1 MTGGDDTI
9 LAEEDAAR
17 KSAGESLFLFSPPH
31 SSSAPK
37 VERTETVEKSNPP
50 ECLMSSHNVA
60 GDVLSLN
67 EHKEALKL
75 QELLFQD
82 KLLQKEREILM
93 KENENQDMKSKYE
106 ATVEAQAQMRYSCWC
121 ICLLYNL
128 HNPFVIDKLSGNMK
142 RRYLN

>member
-1 MTGGDDTI
+1 MILGADETI
-9 LAEEDAAR
+9 IAEEAAAR

-37 VERTETVEKSNPP
+37 VEKTESVEKKANPP
-50 ECLMSSHNVA
+50 ECLMSSQNVN

-93 KENENQDMKSKYE
+93 KENEIQDLKIKFE
-106 ATVEAQAQMRYSCWC
+106 ATVEAQAQMRYSSSRIVYCTAYISFLSQANCW
-121 ICLLYNL
+121 
-128 HNPFVIDKLSGNMK
+128 
-142 RRYLN
+142 

>member
-1 MTGGDDTI
+1 MTLGDETI
-9 LAEEDAAR
+9 LAEETAAR

-37 VERTETVEKSNPP
+37 VEKTESVEKANPP
-50 ECLMSSHNVA
+50 ECLMSSRNVA

-93 KENENQDMKSKYE
+93 KENEIQDVKIKVE
-106 ATVEAQAQMRYSCWC
+106 ATVEAQAPMRYSSSS
-121 ICLLYNL
+121 
-128 HNPFVIDKLSGNMK
+128 FV
-142 RRYLN
+142 YYTA

>member
-1 MTGGDDTI
+1 
-9 LAEEDAAR
+9 
-17 KSAGESLFLFSPPH
+17 
-31 SSSAPK
+31 
-37 VERTETVEKSNPP
+37 
-50 ECLMSSHNVA
+50 MSSHNVA

-106 ATVEAQAQMRYSCWC
+106 ATVEAQAQMRYSS
-121 ICLLYNL
+121 LVY
-128 HNPFVIDKLSGNMK
+128 
-142 RRYLN
+142 

>member
-1 MTGGDDTI
+1 MLCVTKKNYNSWWIIGADETI
-9 LAEEDAAR
+9 LADDPSGR

-37 VERTETVEKSNPP
+37 VEKIESAEKPP
-50 ECLMSSHNVA
+50 QQECLMSSKNVT

-93 KENENQDMKSKYE
+93 KENEIHDYKSKLD
-106 ATVEAQAQMRYSCWC
+106 ATVEAQAQMRYSS
-121 ICLLYNL
+121 
-128 HNPFVIDKLSGNMK
+128 FSS
-142 RRYLN
+142 